1 MVLTLAGDEEL
12 EVVRQYYFEKVL
24 QRFSFTQQCVHA
36 TLRRYVHEVHV
47 LNCIEVL
54 ASKALRE
61 RLDSC
66 GLLKRHRDKLGK
78 KGSPKVIFFFYE
90 TTPSQLE
97 QDDVKKKRFAAA
109 AAAYVAVH
117 VNGSAVVSLKDAD
130 AVILGARRGEF

>member
-1 MVLTLAGDEEL
+1 MVLTLAGDEGGE
-12 EVVRQYYFEKVL
+12 YYFENFL
-24 QRFSFTQQCVHA
+24 QRFSVTQQCVHA
-36 TLRRYVHEVHV
+36 TLRRYVHQVHV

-66 GLLKRHRDKLGK
+66 GLLKHHRDKLGK
-78 KGSPKVIFFFYE
+78 KGSPSDFLFYE

-97 QDDVKKKRFAAA
+97 QEDIKKKRFAAA

-130 AVILGARRGEF
+130 AVILGARRGEV